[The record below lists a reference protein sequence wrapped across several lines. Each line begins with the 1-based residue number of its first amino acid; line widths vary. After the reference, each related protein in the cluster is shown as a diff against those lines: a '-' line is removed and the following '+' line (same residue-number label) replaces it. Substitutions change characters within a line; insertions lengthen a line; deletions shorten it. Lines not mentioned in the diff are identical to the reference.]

1 MVDPEIL
8 ILLKYSLVEVV
19 LICFIAGMMGVFVVN
34 YRLAFF
40 SDAISHSAFT
50 GVALG
55 LISGINPMIS
65 VVLFGVLI
73 GLLVVYFR
81 AKTTMAYDTIV
92 GVFFSFSVALGIFL
106 VSSSKGLFR
115 NFHAFLYGDILLI
128 TPSDLIITLLL
139 LTIIFL
145 FITIYFDQLTLLGI
159 DESYASSIIHASN
172 LLKYIFSLLL
182 GLVVTL
188 SIKSVGILLVTAL
201 LIVPAASARAISKSI
216 RGMFFNSIVI
226 SVLAGIGGIYLS
238 VTMDASTGASIVMVA
253 CVIFLICTLWK
264 TIFLKTH
271 F

>member
-1 MVDPEIL
+1 LLDPTIL
-8 ILLKYSLVEVV
+8 ILLKYALLEVV
-19 LICFIAGMMGVFVVN
+19 LICFITGMMGVFVVN

-55 LISGINPMIS
+55 LIAGIDPMVS

-81 AKTTMAYDTIV
+81 TKTSMAYDTIV

-106 VSSSKGLFR
+106 VSSTKGLFR

-128 TPSDLIITLLL
+128 TRGDLIITLLL

-145 FITIYFDQLTLLGI
+145 YISLYFDQLTLLGI
-159 DESYASSIIHASN
+159 DESYASSLIQGPN
-172 LLKYIFSLLL
+172 VLKYVFSLLL

-226 SVLAGIGGIYLS
+226 SLLAGIGGIYLS
-238 VTMDASTGASIVMVA
+238 VKMNASTGASIVMVA
-253 CVIFLICTLWK
+253 CIVFLICTLWR

-271 F
+271 L